1 VKLVGPVLDR
11 VRTLFN
17 IRVSRGVPLVGH
29 KPGIGARIYRDDLRM
44 SVQAGMTDSL
54 WHWLVRQGWRE
65 VTYRPDRRR
74 YRDLPA
80 AYVTQLV
87 DAAAE
92 QRERV
97 LDAAIANATLRP
109 VPSRR
114 GPWANTRGR

>member
-1 VKLVGPVLDR
+1 VLDR

-17 IRVSRGVPLVGH
+17 IRVSRGVPHVGA

-44 SVQAGMTDSL
+44 SIQAGMTDSL
-54 WHWLVRQGWRE
+54 WHWLVKQGWRE

-74 YRDLPA
+74 YRDLPT

-92 QRERV
+92 HRERV